1 MNWETKETKIL
12 TDDSPFKYHQS
23 PVFVK
28 VYD

>member
-12 TDDSPFKYHQS
+12 TDSTYKFQQA